1 MEAGRGM
8 LKFPQ
13 LLMGYCSHQKDKH
26 SCNFSL
32 DKHALPIVLE
42 LGPNFGL
49 TLCLS
54 VRLIVNYSIPPCSLS
69 LCSLP
74 PHCPSQCIYLFVCSF
89 ILFIC
94 SANLNS
100 RIRDKN
106 NSTMVEWA
114 MCNSMAHTQL
124 TPALVRPSHWP
135 GRRWESI
142 VLM

>member
-26 SCNFSL
+26 PCNFSL
-32 DKHALPIVLE
+32 DKPALPIVLE

-69 LCSLP
+69 
-74 PHCPSQCIYLFVCSF
+74 HNVFIYLFAH
-89 ILFIC
+89 LFYLF
-94 SANLNS
+94 A
-100 RIRDKN
+100 
-106 NSTMVEWA
+106 
-114 MCNSMAHTQL
+114 QL
-124 TPALVRPSHWP
+124 
-135 GRRWESI
+135 I
-142 VLM
+142 